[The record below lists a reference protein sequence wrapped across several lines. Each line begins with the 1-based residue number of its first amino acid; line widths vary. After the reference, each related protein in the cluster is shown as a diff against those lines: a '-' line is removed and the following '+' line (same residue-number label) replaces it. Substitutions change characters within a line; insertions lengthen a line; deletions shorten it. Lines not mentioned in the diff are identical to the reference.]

1 MDSIS
6 IDLNNLLKDVILVI
20 LLFFFFLYLCKKGS
34 FVKSEPHKRIF

>member
-20 LLFFFFLYLCKKGS
+20 LLVFFFSLPLQ
-34 FVKSEPHKRIF
+34 KRQFWKI